1 MAGTNSEAAGF
12 SGRIFCPK
20 CGTRIDLMPGARF
33 AACPE
38 CGHVVRLPE
47 RTPEQLEQERRAAA
61 MAADAMA
68 MANEALRQAE
78 EATRQ
83 AQQMAQAQAEAAAAA
98 QAELE
103 ARERARAEAERQAQ
117 ARAEAERQAQA
128 QAEQAARARAEA
140 ERQARAR
147 AEEEARAQERVAS
160 RSRACVGVEADGS
173 VRDRA
178 TGYGLFRGTFPAGW
192 KVVGTSLQRM
202 GSSSR
207 PYLPQVELRDVE
219 GGVIRVTQGEAGIR
233 NSKAMQAMFAMYGQ
247 ALVGVSTVNYADVP
261 DPLQACDELAAQYL
275 TQMGAQNTQRLGQ
288 LDEGNLE
295 SLLQRAFA
303 RLQNQ
308 ARQEGM
314 SVSEPFVASVLRVY
328 AFEMG
333 GAPWRMASY
342 VLLEA
347 AKANMMGDGLNFM
360 TGGLMDG
367 IGKLFG
373 GGSAKEQPATQHVE
387 QRGAWDRANG
397 PRWCLPEMGEYTR
410 GGTIVW
416 SLEQLSMM
424 AAPAD
429 VFDERMQRDFLPLV
443 HTVETHS
450 DVLGLAM
457 QVVRHETA
465 MVQQSTQNTIAMKN
479 AQFQAQQAAMRQQQ
493 AAFDSQLEQWHR
505 NSDAHHQAFRER
517 TNAQFNTP
525 VGGGGS
531 PDFSEAI
538 RGVNTFV
545 RSDGTEV
552 ELDVSAD
559 VAYENQAGDVI
570 GGATGFDPG
579 ADWTQIPQR

>member
-1 MAGTNSEAAGF
+1 MTSADGQVPGF

-38 CGHVVRLPE
+38 CGHVVKLPE
-47 RTPEQLEQERRAAA
+47 RTPEQLEQERLAAA
-61 MAADAMA
+61 MAADAVA
-68 MANEALRQAE
+68 RANEALRQAE

-103 ARERARAEAERQAQ
+103 AREHARVEAEL
-117 ARAEAERQAQA
+117 QAQA
-128 QAEQAARARAEA
+128 QAEQAAQARAEA

-147 AEEEARAQERVAS
+147 AEEEARAQERAAS
-160 RSRACVGVEADGS
+160 QSRACVGVEADGS

-207 PYLPQVELRDVE
+207 PYLPQVELRDAK

-247 ALVGVSTVNYADVP
+247 ALVGVSTVNYAEVP
-261 DPLQACDELAAQYL
+261 DPLQACDELAVQYL
-275 TQMGAQNTQRLGQ
+275 TQMGAQNTQCLGQ
-288 LDEGNLE
+288 LDEDRLE
-295 SLLQRAFA
+295 ALQQRAFA

-308 ARQEGM
+308 ARQEGA

-328 AFEMG
+328 AFELG
-333 GAPWRMASY
+333 GTPWRMACY

-373 GGSAKEQPATQHVE
+373 GGRSQEQPAPQ
-387 QRGAWDRANG
+387 QAGQQGAWDRAGG

-570 GGATGFDPG
+570 GGSTGFDPG